1 MNGQYVINDTTV
13 NIPIHWLRSAN
24 RDLKMYDDSK
34 KELSL
39 YKAQNISLKDYSNSL
54 YEEKVILQEKL
65 NVSDVVLK
73 SKDGIIQSLNND
85 YNNLNT
91 LYQKDM
97 KRQKRK
103 LAFSKPI
110 YSVIGVAV
118 GIVIGILIIK

>member
-13 NIPIHWLRSAN
+13 SIPMHWLRSAN
-24 RDLKMYDDSK
+24 RDLKMYDDTK

-39 YKAQNISLKDYSNSL
+39 YKAQNLSLKNYSSSL

-65 NVSDVVLK
+65 NFSDVVLK
-73 SKDGIIQSLNND
+73 SKDNVIQSLNND
-85 YNNLNT
+85 YNTLNT

-103 LAFSKPI
+103 LAFSKPF
-110 YSVIGVAV
+110 YGVIGIAV
-118 GIVIGILIIK
+118 GIVVGMLVIK

>member
-13 NIPIHWLRSAN
+13 SIPMHWLRSAN
-24 RDLKMYDDSK
+24 RDLKMYDDAK

-103 LAFSKPI
+103 LAFSKPF
-110 YSVIGVAV
+110 YG
-118 GIVIGILIIK
+118 VIGIALGIVVGMLVIK

>member
-39 YKAQNISLKDYSNSL
+39 YKAQNLSLKDYSNSL

-73 SKDGIIQSLNND
+73 SKDGIIQSLNNE

-103 LAFSKPI
+103 LAFSKPF
-110 YSVIGVAV
+110 YGVIGIAV
-118 GIVIGILIIK
+118 GIVVGMLVIK

>member
-13 NIPIHWLRSAN
+13 SIPMHWLRSAN
-24 RDLKMYDDSK
+24 RDLKMYDDTK

-39 YKAQNISLKDYSNSL
+39 YKAQNLSLKNYSNSL

-65 NVSDVVLK
+65 NFSDVVLK
-73 SKDGIIQSLNND
+73 SKDNVIQSLNND
-85 YNNLNT
+85 YNTLNT

-103 LAFSKPI
+103 LAFSKPF
-110 YSVIGVAV
+110 YGVIGIAV
-118 GIVIGILIIK
+118 GIVVGMLVIK

>member
-13 NIPIHWLRSAN
+13 SIPMHWLRSAN
-24 RDLKMYDDSK
+24 RDLKMYDDTK

-39 YKAQNISLKDYSNSL
+39 YKAQNLSLKNYSSSL

-65 NVSDVVLK
+65 NFSDVVLK
-73 SKDGIIQSLNND
+73 SKDNVIQSLNND
-85 YNNLNT
+85 YNTLNV

-103 LAFSKPI
+103 LAFSKPF
-110 YSVIGVAV
+110 YGVIGIAV
-118 GIVIGILIIK
+118 GIVVGMLVIK